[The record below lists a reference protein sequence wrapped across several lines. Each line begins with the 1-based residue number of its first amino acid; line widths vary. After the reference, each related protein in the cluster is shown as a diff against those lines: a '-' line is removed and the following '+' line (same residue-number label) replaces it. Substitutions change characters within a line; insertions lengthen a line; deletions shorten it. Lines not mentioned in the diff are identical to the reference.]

1 MKILFTILFFAAPAF
16 AADVPVSSHM
26 LDRGT
31 VISEADLSSAD
42 GGTWS
47 TRVILR
53 DATAI
58 IGKELKR
65 PMNEGEPF
73 RFSDLK
79 APTLVKRGQVVTLLV
94 SNGGLTIAASG
105 RAMQDGSV
113 GDFIKTQNV
122 ASRTIV
128 EGIVGRDGTIK
139 IDLVGAPRLPDAQQ
153 D

>member
-1 MKILFTILFFAAPAF
+1 MKNLLALLYLSTPAF
-16 AADVPVSSHM
+16 AADVPVSSHL

-31 VISEADLSSAD
+31 VITDADLTSGD
-42 GGTWS
+42 GTAWS

-53 DATAI
+53 DPGAI

-73 RFSDLK
+73 RSSDLK
-79 APTLVKRGQVVTLLV
+79 TPTLVKRGQVVTLLV

-113 GDFIKTQNV
+113 GDIIKTQNIS
-122 ASRTIV
+122 SRTIV
-128 EGIVGRDGTIK
+128 EGIVSRDGTIK
-139 IDLVGAPRLPDAQQ
+139 IDLVGAPRLPDAQ
-153 D
+153 